1 MSGVELVNQLLYVII
16 VGILGV
22 LSKYAVSYLSEKKQ
36 EIKRELEDTEFQNTM
51 LKAIDTIESVI
62 ETTSQTYVDT
72 LKKQGT
78 FTKEAQKEALERTI
92 ADVMVL
98 LPSEAKALIEVT
110 YNDLDKWV
118 RNYVESYLREQKKLE
133 G

>member
-1 MSGVELVNQLLYVII
+1 MSGAELVNQLLYVVI

-22 LSKYAVSYLSEKKQ
+22 LSKYAVSYLNEKKQ
-36 EIKRELEDTEFQNTM
+36 AIQKELEETEFQNTM
-51 LKAIDTIESVI
+51 LKAIDIIESAI
-62 ETTSQTYVDT
+62 ETTSQTYVDA

-78 FTKEAQKEALERTI
+78 FNKEAQEEALKRTVED
-92 ADVMVL
+92 AMLL

-110 YNDLDKWV
+110 FNDLDKWV